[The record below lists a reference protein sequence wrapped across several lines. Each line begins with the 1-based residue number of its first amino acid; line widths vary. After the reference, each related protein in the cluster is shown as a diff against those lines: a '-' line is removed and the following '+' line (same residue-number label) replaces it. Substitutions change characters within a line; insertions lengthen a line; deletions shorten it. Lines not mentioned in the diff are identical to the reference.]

1 MSGLLDEETDT
12 ATLVDKS
19 GKSAMTRDEK
29 IDHYKQKSFWMRV
42 AWNVVIIV
50 GSIVLVCILAN
61 NERHGHGLSTRM
73 HTEHIHKGGM
83 AYPGFVVGWS
93 QPRITQMR
101 TIKLVTSDKTGVKST
116 FRSDH
121 MCNLN
126 IQACNKTGTVPST
139 CLCAAA
145 PAGTGRSNCE
155 SGAKGM
161 DASVHAGDGRRV
173 PMHFERESDF
183 DHCYVA
189 YMIDATITTNESPDL
204 LCTHAPQLL
213 GMVLGVLLLC
223 WAVQDL
229 ILTYKYYLVSR
240 PVMRHPDSQHDNADN
255 YKRAVQMERA
265 CETILLVFVLVFWG
279 VAYLIITFGTAESVQ
294 QYNDLSAEKHPWRY
308 KAMIADLT
316 GQTYAFAEKSD
327 NAIHYTRSEAWGS
340 WVYGLVVFVI
350 WGFTNMA
357 SYTFDYSDFMLY
369 RRSRSAKVAPGVEM
383 SRDGGARPMEP
394 KPDWSDT
401 YGGEPLESKWN
412 LSSFGLNAAPNA
424 PRPSY
429 SLLIKEES
437 SYTPKDIVWEESI
450 SARKEGVYKN
460 MILVT
465 VVLLNMSMFNRY
477 VMDVNMWN
485 VFFFAV
491 SYGVLDFV
499 VRRANEL
506 LRIASRLM
514 PMHDDPYY
522 YVWFVGSLLKG
533 LLFAWGVI
541 CLTWEF
547 NMSPRF
553 STVLSK
559 AEVDDEH
566 VLKES
571 NYWFDENQTFLV
583 ATCLLWG
590 FFYFA
595 DVFTDYQY
603 AQTVKVSDMG
613 TKYDTPKK
621 RTMSVHFFLYIV
633 VSVYI
638 AFFVIP
644 TLFSSPAA
652 SAWKHFSSDKD
663 VDRFSAYEWERNN
676 WIYGVARG

>member
-1 MSGLLDEETDT
+1 MSGSLEEETGT

-19 GKSAMTRDEK
+19 GKSAMTHEQK
-29 IDHYKQKSFWMRV
+29 IDHYKQKSFWLRV

-50 GSIVLVCILAN
+50 GSIVLVCFLAN

-73 HTEHIHKGGM
+73 HTEHIHKGDT
-83 AYPGFVVGWS
+83 AHPGFMVGWS
-93 QPRITQMR
+93 QPSMTQMR
-101 TIKLVTSDKTGVKST
+101 TIKLVTSPKTGVQAT
-116 FRSDH
+116 FRSSV
-121 MCNLN
+121 MCNLT
-126 IQACNKTGTVPST
+126 IQTCNNTQTTPST
-139 CLCAAA
+139 CLCAVA
-145 PAGTGRSNCE
+145 PVGIERTNCE

-161 DASVHAGDGRRV
+161 DASVHAGDGKLV

-183 DHCYVA
+183 FNCRIA
-189 YMIDATITTNESPDL
+189 YMIEATITTNESPDIM
-204 LCTHAPQLL
+204 CTHAPQLL

-229 ILTYKYYLVSR
+229 ILAYKYYLVSR
-240 PVMRHPDSQHDNADN
+240 PKLRHPDTQHDDADSH
-255 YKRAVQMERA
+255 KRAMQMERA
-265 CETILLVFVLVFWG
+265 CETMLLVFVLVFWG
-279 VAYLIITFGTAESVQ
+279 VAYLIITFGRADSVQ
-294 QYNDLSAEKHPWRY
+294 LYNDLSAEKHPWRY
-308 KAMIADLT
+308 KAMIVDVADSVYT
-316 GQTYAFAEKSD
+316 VAEKSD

-350 WGFTNMA
+350 WGVTNMA

-369 RRSRSAKVAPGVEM
+369 RRSPSAKVAPGVEM
-383 SRDGGARPMEP
+383 SRDGVARPMEP
-394 KPDWSDT
+394 TPAWSDT
-401 YGGEPLESKWN
+401 YGAEPLESKWN
-412 LSSFGLNAAPNA
+412 LNSFGLNIASK
-424 PRPSY
+424 PSY
-429 SLLIKEES
+429 SLLIKEEP
-437 SYTPKDIVWEESI
+437 SYTPKDIAWDESI

-491 SYGVLDFV
+491 AYGVLDFV

-514 PMHDDPYY
+514 PMADDQHY
-522 YVWFVGSLLKG
+522 YVWVLGSLLKG

-547 NMSPRF
+547 NMSPRY

-559 AEVDDEH
+559 AEVKSVH

-571 NYWFDENQTFLV
+571 NYWFDENQTFLF
-583 ATCLLWG
+583 ATCFLWG
-590 FFYFA
+590 FFYIA

-603 AQTVKVSDMG
+603 AQTVQVRDMG

-621 RTMSVHFFLYIV
+621 RTMSVHFVLYIV

-638 AFFVIP
+638 SFFVIP

-652 SAWKHFSSDKD
+652 SAWKHFSSVKD
-663 VDRFSAYEWERNN
+663 VDQFSAYEWERNN
-676 WIYGVARG
+676 WIYGVSRG